1 MSTILEQDFLSQLHI
16 IQSHNPPSL
25 VLFPETKGVY
35 DIDLKAREIHGPK
48 VLSVAHDHK
57 AETVYFRVDRYHE
70 YMDLSRT
77 VCVVQYITPDGS
89 MHVYPVPFFDV
100 TTERHKQKMLF
111 PWCIDGMA
119 TRDKG
124 IVTYS
129 IRFYKIEEKDE
140 EYSMIFNLST
150 TPTTGEVLHGMQ
162 VTELSTDFDI
172 PVEQYDILLQKI
184 HALETQGTYWDTD
197 L

>member
-48 VLSVAHDHK
+48 VLSVAYDHK
-57 AETVYFRVDRYHE
+57 AETIYFRVDRYHE

-100 TTERHKQKMLF
+100 TTERHNQKMLF

-119 TRDKG
+119 TKDKG

-129 IRFYKIEEKDE
+129 VRFYKIEEKDE
-140 EYSMIFNLST
+140 EYSMIFNMST

-184 HALETQGTYWDTD
+184 QALETHGTYWDTD